1 MLTVKKEIELLNY
14 LIQKKLDIKEHN
26 EISWWYA
33 IPPDIGYL
41 QIKKDIERPSYTGPH
56 NDCPENYKLLY

>member
-14 LIQKKLDIKEHN
+14 LLQNKLDIKEHN

-41 QIKKDIERPSYTGPH
+41 
-56 NDCPENYKLLY
+56 